1 MKLLFDLFPVLLF
14 FAAYQISGG
23 DIYIATG
30 VAIAAGV
37 LQVAIQ
43 WLRHRRLETMH
54 VITLGLLV
62 VFGGATLLL
71 QNELFIK
78 WKPTVV
84 NWLFAA
90 VFLGSHCIGKRPLT
104 QRMMGANIDLPPAIW
119 TRLNLAWGVF
129 FLAMGVIN
137 LWVVYNFSTETWVN
151 FKLFGMLGLT
161 IAFVIA
167 QSIYVMRHIRNDKDA
182 EKNPGEAE

>member
-14 FAAYQISGG
+14 FVAYQVSGG
-23 DIYIATG
+23 DIYVATG
-30 VAIAAGV
+30 VAIIAGV
-37 LQVAIQ
+37 LQLGLQ

-54 VITLGLLV
+54 MVTLGLLV

-84 NWLFAA
+84 NWLFAL
-90 VFLGSHCIGKRPLT
+90 VFLASHFIGKRPLT
-104 QRMMGANIDLPPAIW
+104 QRMMSSAIDLPPAIW
-119 TRLNLAWGVF
+119 TRLNLAWILF
-129 FLAMGVIN
+129 FLAMGAIN
-137 LWVVYNFSTETWVN
+137 LWVVYNFSTEIWVN

-167 QSIYVMRHIRNDKDA
+167 QSFYVMRHVREERKDA
-182 EKNPGEAE
+182 GENTE

>member
-1 MKLLFDLFPVLLF
+1 MKLLFDLFPVILF

-23 DIYIATG
+23 DIYVATG
-30 VAIAAGV
+30 VAIVAGV
-37 LQVAIQ
+37 LQLAIH

-54 VITLGLLV
+54 MVTLGLLV
-62 VFGGATLLL
+62 VLGGATLVL
-71 QNELFIK
+71 QNEMFIK

-90 VFLGSHCIGKRPLT
+90 VFLGSHFIGKRPLT
-104 QRMMGANIDLPPAIW
+104 QRMMDATIDLPPAIW
-119 TRLNLAWGVF
+119 TRLNLGWGLF
-129 FLAMGVIN
+129 FLAMGVVN

-161 IAFVIA
+161 IVFVIA
-167 QSIYVMRHIRNDKDA
+167 QSIYVMRHIRNDKDTGEKA
-182 EKNPGEAE
+182 E